1 MSEFVCRVCGKSFD
15 NRRSFHAHLKA
26 HSTSIGEYYVEY
38 YAKRDLY
45 TKELL
50 QFKNYDQ
57 YFSED
62 FNNVDNYLSWLKT
75 TSPIKAKNYL
85 IKYIRER
92 FEKKDVKFTPPDLY
106 YMLAQMPNI
115 DYYRKMWASYS
126 EFSEDL
132 GIKSWFTKNLPKNFW
147 EQESQDMQIFVDTRE
162 QKPLNFDNSVKNKLD
177 FGDYTAAGEYYSKTF
192 VDRKAQDDFRQTFGK
207 DIERFRREM
216 DRCVQFDS
224 YMFIVVESSIEK
236 IEEENKVSKFKSNL
250 GYLWHNVRSLMID
263 YPENI
268 QFVFAYSRAGAK
280 KIIPKILYHGQRLW
294 HVDVQYH
301 LEKKVHG
308 MAERKTAVSK

>member
-1 MSEFVCRVCGKSFD
+1 MSEFVCKECGKSFD
-15 NRRSFHAHLKA
+15 KRRGFHAHLKA
-26 HSTSIGEYYVEY
+26 HSISIGEYYVQY

-45 TKELL
+45 TNELL

-57 YFSED
+57 YFQED
-62 FNNVDNYLSWLKT
+62 FNSVENYISWLKT
-75 TSPIKAKNYL
+75 TSPIKAKNHL
-85 IKYIRER
+85 IGYTRKR
-92 FEKKDVKFTPPDLY
+92 FGNKEVRFTPPDLY

-115 DYYRKMWASYS
+115 DHYRRLWRSYLD
-126 EFSEDL
+126 FSKDL
-132 GIKSWFTKNLPKNFW
+132 DVESWFTKNLPKNFW
-147 EQESQDMQIFVDTRE
+147 EQDCSDIQIFIDTRE
-162 QKPLNFDNSVKNKLD
+162 QKPLKFLNSVDNKLD
-177 FGDYTAAGEYYSKTF
+177 FGDYTAAGQHYSKTF
-192 VDRKAQDDFRQTFGK
+192 VDRKARDDFRQTFGK

-216 DRCVQFDS
+216 DRCVQFNS

-236 IEEENKVSKFKSNL
+236 IEKENKISKFKSNL

-280 KIIPKILYHGQRLW
+280 KIIPKILYHGQDLW
-294 HVDVQYH
+294 HVDIQYH

>member
-1 MSEFVCRVCGKSFD
+1 MSEFVCRECGKSFEK
-15 NRRSFHAHLKA
+15 RRGFHAHLKA
-26 HSTSIGEYYVEY
+26 HSTSIGEYYVEH

-45 TKELL
+45 TNELL

-57 YFSED
+57 YFTED

-75 TSPIKAKNYL
+75 TSPIKAKNHL
-85 IKYIRER
+85 IKYTRKR
-92 FEKKDVKFTPPDLY
+92 FENKDVKFTPPDLY

-115 DYYRKMWASYS
+115 DYYRKMWRSYS
-126 EFSEDL
+126 DFSEDL
-132 GIKSWFTKNLPKNFW
+132 GIESWFNKNLPKNFW
-147 EQESQDMQIFVDTRE
+147 EQDAKDMQIFIDTRE
-162 QKPLNFDNSVKNKLD
+162 QKPLRFDNSMKNKLD
-177 FGDYTAAGEYYSKTF
+177 FGDYTAAGKYYSKTF
-192 VDRKAQDDFRQTFGK
+192 IDRKAQDDFRQTFGK

-216 DRCVQFDS
+216 DRCVKFNS

-236 IEEENKVSKFKSNL
+236 IEEDNKVSKFKSNL

-268 QFVFAYSRAGAK
+268 QFIFAYSRAGAK
-280 KIIPKILYHGQRLW
+280 KIIPKILYHGQNLW

>member
-1 MSEFVCRVCGKSFD
+1 MSEFVCRECGKSFEK
-15 NRRSFHAHLKA
+15 RRSFHAHLKA
-26 HSTSIGEYYVEY
+26 HSTSIGEYYVEN

-45 TKELL
+45 SNELL

-57 YFSED
+57 YFTED
-62 FNNVDNYLSWLKT
+62 FNSVENHIAWLKT
-75 TSPIKAKNYL
+75 TSPIKAKNQL
-85 IKYIRER
+85 IEYTKKR
-92 FEKKDVKFTPPDLY
+92 FGDKQVKFTPPDLY
-106 YMLAQMPNI
+106 YVLANMPNI
-115 DYYRKMWASYS
+115 DHYRRLWRSYYD
-126 EFSEDL
+126 FSADL
-132 GIKSWFTKNLPKNFW
+132 GISSWFDKNLPQDFW
-147 EQESQDMQIFVDTRE
+147 EQDCSNLEIFVDTRE
-162 QKPLNFDNSVKNKLD
+162 QKPLKFKNGVNNKLD
-177 FGDYTAAGEYYSKTF
+177 FGDYTASGKYYSKTF

-216 DRCVQFDS
+216 DRCVQFNS

-236 IEEENKVSKFKSNL
+236 IEEENKVSRFKSNL

-268 QFVFAYSRAGAK
+268 QFIFAYSRAGAK
-280 KIIPKILYHGQRLW
+280 KIIPKILYHGQELW

>member
-1 MSEFVCRVCGKSFD
+1 MSEFVCKECGKSFD
-15 NRRSFHAHLKA
+15 KRRGFHAHLKA
-26 HSTSIGEYYVEY
+26 HSISIGEYYVQY

-45 TKELL
+45 TNELL

-57 YFSED
+57 YFQED
-62 FNNVDNYLSWLKT
+62 FNSVENYISWLKT
-75 TSPIKAKNYL
+75 TSPIKAKNHL
-85 IKYIRER
+85 IEYTRKRLGNKEVR
-92 FEKKDVKFTPPDLY
+92 FTPPDLY

-115 DYYRKMWASYS
+115 DHYRRLWRSYLD
-126 EFSEDL
+126 FSQDL
-132 GIKSWFTKNLPKNFW
+132 NVESWFTKNLPKNFW
-147 EQESQDMQIFVDTRE
+147 EQDCSDIQIFIDTRE
-162 QKPLNFDNSVKNKLD
+162 QKPLKFLNSVDNKLD
-177 FGDYTAAGEYYSKTF
+177 FGDYTAAGQHYSKTF
-192 VDRKAQDDFRQTFGK
+192 VDRKARDDFRQTFGK

-216 DRCVQFDS
+216 DRCVQFNS

-236 IEEENKVSKFKSNL
+236 IEKENKISKFKSNL

-280 KIIPKILYHGQRLW
+280 KIIPKILYHGQDLW
-294 HVDVQYH
+294 HVDIQYH

>member
-1 MSEFVCRVCGKSFD
+1 MSEFICRVCGKSFD
-15 NRRSFHAHLKA
+15 NRRGFHAHLKA
-26 HSTSIGEYYVEY
+26 HSTSIGEYYVDY

-45 TKELL
+45 TNELL

-75 TSPIKAKNYL
+75 TSPIKAKNHL
-85 IKYIRER
+85 IKYTRKR
-92 FEKKDVKFTPPDLY
+92 FENKNVKFTPPDLY

-115 DYYRKMWASYS
+115 DYYRKMWTSYS

-132 GIKSWFTKNLPKNFW
+132 GVDSWFTKNLPKNFW
-147 EQESQDMQIFVDTRE
+147 ETDCQDMQIFIDTRE
-162 QKPLNFDNSVKNKLD
+162 QKPLNLDNSVKNKLD

-207 DIERFRREM
+207 DIKRFRREM
-216 DRCVQFDS
+216 DRCVQFNS

-236 IEEENKVSKFKSNL
+236 IEEDNKVSKFKSNL

-294 HVDVQYH
+294 HVDVQYN
-301 LEKKVHG
+301 LETTVHG